1 MATKKQTTDFLS
13 RFMNDGMRA
22 RVLRALVLNEHE
34 VFTPEQMSKRAALSA
49 SAAKSALVAL
59 ERMGIARRGKVA
71 RIEAGKKKPLM
82 REVWFF
88 DPHFMYAR
96 PLVAF
101 VREISPLKYEEVLD
115 ALKKTGRLS
124 VVVLSGTFVG
134 DTTRPADILLAGEGV
149 SERRLEA
156 AVRGLE
162 GVFGRELRYASFPTD
177 EFRYRLTVQDKLLRD
192 TFDFPHRILL
202 DKTRSL

>member
-1 MATKKQTTDFLS
+1 
-13 RFMNDGMRA
+13 MNDDSRA

-34 VFTPEQMSKRAALSA
+34 VFTPEQMAKRAALSIT
-49 SAAKSALVAL
+49 SAKTALVAL
-59 ERMGIARRGKVA
+59 ERMGVARRSKVA
-71 RIEAGKKKPLM
+71 KVEAGKKKPLM

-88 DPHFMYAR
+88 DPHFAHAR
-96 PLVAF
+96 ALAGF

-115 ALKKTGRLS
+115 ALRKTGRLS

-134 DTTRPADILLAGEGV
+134 DTSRPADILLAGEGL

-156 AVRGLE
+156 AVRSLE

>member
-13 RFMNDGMRA
+13 RFMNDGTRA
-22 RVLRALVLNEHE
+22 RVVRALVLNEHE
-34 VFTPEQMSKRAALSA
+34 VFAPEQMAKRAALSER
-49 SAAKSALVAL
+49 SAKTALIAL

-71 RIEAGKKKPLM
+71 KIETGKKKPAT
-82 REVWFF
+82 RDVWFF
-88 DPHFMYAR
+88 DPHFSHAR
-96 PLVAF
+96 ALAGF

-115 ALKKTGRLS
+115 ALRKTGRLS

-134 DTTRPADILLAGEGV
+134 DTTRPADILLAGEGL